1 MNIAI
6 IPARSKSKRIK
17 NKNIK
22 LFFGKP
28 IIFYSIDLAL
38 KSKIFDKVLV
48 STDSKKIKKIAEK
61 YGAEVPF
68 IRPKNLSNDFVGTP
82 AVVKHAIHWCQK
94 KKLNIKNICC
104 IYPTAPLLEKK
115 YLIEGYKKI
124 KNSNYDFVFSACKH
138 EKTVQRSFYLDK
150 KNNTKMFF
158 SSFYSKRSQDLKDA
172 YFDAGSFYWGTK
184 KSWLQKKP
192 MIFSKNSSIIKLPN
206 NKVQDLDTNLDWKKL
221 SIKFKKTKDI

>member
-38 KSKIFDKVLV
+38 KSKIFDKVIV

-82 AVVKHAIHWCQK
+82 TVVKHAVNWCK
-94 KKLNIKNICC
+94 KKGLSIKNICC
-104 IYPTAPLLEKK
+104 IYPTTPLLEKK
-115 YLIEGYKKI
+115 YLIEGLKKI
-124 KNSNYDFVFSACKH
+124 RRSNH
-138 EKTVQRSFYLDK
+138 
-150 KNNTKMFF
+150 
-158 SSFYSKRSQDLKDA
+158 
-172 YFDAGSFYWGTK
+172 
-184 KSWLQKKP
+184 
-192 MIFSKNSSIIKLPN
+192 
-206 NKVQDLDTNLDWKKL
+206 
-221 SIKFKKTKDI
+221 

>member
-94 KKLNIKNICC
+94 KKVKH
-104 IYPTAPLLEKK
+104 KK
-115 YLIEGYKKI
+115 YML
-124 KNSNYDFVFSACKH
+124 
-138 EKTVQRSFYLDK
+138 YL
-150 KNNTKMFF
+150 
-158 SSFYSKRSQDLKDA
+158 S
-172 YFDAGSFYWGTK
+172 
-184 KSWLQKKP
+184 
-192 MIFSKNSSIIKLPN
+192 NSSITRKEIFN
-206 NKVQDLDTNLDWKKL
+206 RR
-221 SIKFKKTKDI
+221 I